1 MAKTIQMRTP
11 QQEKEARLV
20 AGMYDKNRKIQSELY
35 AYCSRYFWANYRGV
49 FFADEESATEIFQ
62 NTFIAMWENIER
74 RKIYVSDGRVMG
86 KNNEPLSGSILTY
99 FMGIARIKYLEW
111 VREHPAYADPE
122 TEMERKIKEE
132 GFDAQQYTNMLYD
145 SEDNKMLDIIADVIS
160 HMSERCSEILSK
172 FYYEEKDLDTILL
185 EIHNRFEERPQN
197 EEAQVHGVIA
207 YFSTKHL
214 SQLFE
219 LIKRQMDMNNNN
231 FQDRI
236 DEYLLHGDTMSEE
249 DKAQFLKEIEED
261 AEKKEQYEFTKNVK
275 QAMVSR
281 GEKLKAMTEF
291 QKEMKS
297 HHHRKTWL
305 WISSIAAVLVIGF
318 FAINPLFVENSPTDN
333 VRGDE
338 NDVFDMT
345 VQTDSINNDSIST
358 DTISLHHE

>member
-1 MAKTIQMRTP
+1 M
-11 QQEKEARLV
+11 
-20 AGMYDKNRKIQSELY
+20 
-35 AYCSRYFWANYRGV
+35 NY
-49 FFADEESATEIFQ
+49 
-62 NTFIAMWENIER
+62 
-74 RKIYVSDGRVMG
+74 
-86 KNNEPLSGSILTY
+86 
-99 FMGIARIKYLEW
+99 
-111 VREHPAYADPE
+111 
-122 TEMERKIKEE
+122 
-132 GFDAQQYTNMLYD
+132 
-145 SEDNKMLDIIADVIS
+145 
-160 HMSERCSEILSK
+160 
-172 FYYEEKDLDTILL
+172 
-185 EIHNRFEERPQN
+185 
-197 EEAQVHGVIA
+197 
-207 YFSTKHL
+207 
-214 SQLFE
+214 
-219 LIKRQMDMNNNN
+219 N

-345 VQTDSINNDSIST
+345 VPTDSINNDSIST

>member
-1 MAKTIQMRTP
+1 M
-11 QQEKEARLV
+11 
-20 AGMYDKNRKIQSELY
+20 
-35 AYCSRYFWANYRGV
+35 NY
-49 FFADEESATEIFQ
+49 
-62 NTFIAMWENIER
+62 
-74 RKIYVSDGRVMG
+74 
-86 KNNEPLSGSILTY
+86 
-99 FMGIARIKYLEW
+99 
-111 VREHPAYADPE
+111 
-122 TEMERKIKEE
+122 
-132 GFDAQQYTNMLYD
+132 
-145 SEDNKMLDIIADVIS
+145 
-160 HMSERCSEILSK
+160 
-172 FYYEEKDLDTILL
+172 
-185 EIHNRFEERPQN
+185 
-197 EEAQVHGVIA
+197 
-207 YFSTKHL
+207 
-214 SQLFE
+214 
-219 LIKRQMDMNNNN
+219 N

-236 DEYLLHGDTMSEE
+236 DEYLLYGDTMSEE

-305 WISSIAAVLVIGF
+305 WISSIAVVLVIGF

-345 VQTDSINNDSIST
+345 VPTDSINNDSIST

>member
-1 MAKTIQMRTP
+1 M
-11 QQEKEARLV
+11 
-20 AGMYDKNRKIQSELY
+20 D
-35 AYCSRYFWANYRGV
+35 
-49 FFADEESATEIFQ
+49 
-62 NTFIAMWENIER
+62 NI
-74 RKIYVSDGRVMG
+74 
-86 KNNEPLSGSILTY
+86 
-99 FMGIARIKYLEW
+99 
-111 VREHPAYADPE
+111 
-122 TEMERKIKEE
+122 
-132 GFDAQQYTNMLYD
+132 
-145 SEDNKMLDIIADVIS
+145 
-160 HMSERCSEILSK
+160 
-172 FYYEEKDLDTILL
+172 
-185 EIHNRFEERPQN
+185 
-197 EEAQVHGVIA
+197 
-207 YFSTKHL
+207 
-214 SQLFE
+214 
-219 LIKRQMDMNNNN
+219 N

-236 DEYLLHGDTMSEE
+236 DEYLLHGETMSEE

-261 AEKKEQYEFTKNVK
+261 AEKMEQYEFTKNVG

-345 VQTDSINNDSIST
+345 APTDSISNDSIST

>member
-1 MAKTIQMRTP
+1 
-11 QQEKEARLV
+11 
-20 AGMYDKNRKIQSELY
+20 
-35 AYCSRYFWANYRGV
+35 
-49 FFADEESATEIFQ
+49 
-62 NTFIAMWENIER
+62 
-74 RKIYVSDGRVMG
+74 
-86 KNNEPLSGSILTY
+86 
-99 FMGIARIKYLEW
+99 
-111 VREHPAYADPE
+111 
-122 TEMERKIKEE
+122 
-132 GFDAQQYTNMLYD
+132 
-145 SEDNKMLDIIADVIS
+145 
-160 HMSERCSEILSK
+160 
-172 FYYEEKDLDTILL
+172 
-185 EIHNRFEERPQN
+185 
-197 EEAQVHGVIA
+197 
-207 YFSTKHL
+207 
-214 SQLFE
+214 
-219 LIKRQMDMNNNN
+219 MDNN

-236 DEYLLHGDTMSEE
+236 DEYLLYEDTMSEE

-345 VQTDSINNDSIST
+345 VPTDSINNDSIST
-358 DTISLHHE
+358 DTIPLHHE